1 MYQTRSELQGQGT
14 GLEEDNCFWFA
25 DGGALPLQ
33 QYLQA
38 IAFGPSS
45 DPHALGD
52 TLRPR
57 ERAVD
62 VVFSKFAYGL

>member
-1 MYQTRSELQGQGT
+1 M
-14 GLEEDNCFWFA
+14 
-25 DGGALPLQ
+25 PLQ

-62 VVFSKFAYGL
+62 VVFSKFAYGV